1 MYNTIKQRIKARSGR
16 NRVEKGKTF
25 CGHNGGSVVHCR
37 PGECYRLENLCRHKL
52 KVMAEKHH
60 SLLQAL
66 RDHAVQQ
73 SNESNIPV
81 SEIAIQ
87 RYGIVVGTLVVMAAE
102 KESKHA

>member
-1 MYNTIKQRIKARSGR
+1 MHNAIKQRLKARSGR

-52 KVMAEKHH
+52 KNMAEKHQ

-66 RDHAVQQ
+66 RDHALQQ
-73 SNESNIPV
+73 SNDSGIPV
-81 SEIAIQ
+81 REIAIRQ
-87 RYGIVVGTLVVMAAE
+87 YGDIVGTLVEMVAE
-102 KESKHA
+102 KEQHHA